1 MKIRVL
7 NILEQTMAD
16 GPGFRTAIYCAGCKH
31 ACKGC
36 HNPQSWDF
44 NAGKW
49 MEVEE
54 LLEIIKADDL
64 SDVSFSGGDP
74 FYQVEGFTELAR
86 RIKEETNKTIWCW
99 TGFTLEEIQ
108 ASAQLSQLLPYLDVL
123 VDGPFI
129 LEQRDTDLLFREAPT
144 RGSSIFTGTLPRTT
158 SPGRLPWSLC
168 VSSLTS
174 FRDSAGLS
182 PSTAQSGTG
191 LPRQWYPP
199 CPQPGRWLFFVRP

>member
-1 MKIRVL
+1 MRIRVL
-7 NILEQTMAD
+7 DILHQTMAD

-49 MEVEE
+49 MEVED
-54 LLEIIKADDL
+54 LLEIVKADDL

-86 RIKEETNKTIWCW
+86 RIKEETSKTIWCW

-108 ASAQLSQLLPYLDVL
+108 ASAQMSQMLPYLDVL

-129 LEQRDTDLLFREAPT
+129 LEQRDTDLLFR
-144 RGSSIFTGTLPRTT
+144 GSHNQRIIYLHGNPPQDDIPGTVPLEPLR
-158 SPGRLPWSLC
+158 
-168 VSSLTS
+168 
-174 FRDSAGLS
+174 
-182 PSTAQSGTG
+182 
-191 LPRQWYPP
+191 
-199 CPQPGRWLFFVRP
+199 